1 MKQETIFD
9 PALGAITID
18 LLTSIE
24 KHLGKY
30 IIHIGPCN
38 YASQA
43 VNKVYADSSNAAHW
57 YDLASIMPIN
67 ELAWQCYALAT
78 WLDSDSFK
86 YKLGL
91 FKATFK
97 LGTPEKAFEQFNS
110 FCTQIHNDNE
120 RAEIIGIFA
129 RYLVDNNC
137 VEQAFNLISDLHHDN
152 RILSMVRLDIG
163 LRLLELNQPMRAIK
177 SLESIQLLNL
187 ENEHYIIKRST
198 ALISAYRHTGQ
209 YEAEQREW
217 YFLQNFMFPAYA
229 WKYEGWWGDAAKLLN
244 KSPTYALRH

>member
-30 IIHIGPCN
+30 IHLGRDS
-38 YASQA
+38 YERQA

-57 YDLASIMPIN
+57 HYLASIMPIN

-91 FKATFK
+91 FKATLK
-97 LGTPEKAFEQFNS
+97 LGTLEQAFEQFDS
-110 FCTQIHNDNE
+110 FCTQIHNDND
-120 RAEIIGIFA
+120 RAEIIDNYA
-129 RYLVDNNC
+129 SYLVDNNC
-137 VEQAFNLISDLHHDN
+137 VEKAFNLISDLHHDN

-177 SLESIQLLNL
+177 IMESIQLINL
-187 ENEHYIIKRST
+187 ENEHFIIKRSA
-198 ALISAYRHTGQ
+198 ALISAYRHTDQ
-209 YEAEQREW
+209 HEAEQREW
-217 YFLQNFMFPAYA
+217 YFLQNFMFPSFM
-229 WKYEGWWGDAAKLLN
+229 WKYEEMWGDTEKLLN